1 MRLSIIVAMDDNH
14 LIGKDNAL
22 PWHLPADL
30 AFFKKVT
37 TGHSIVMGRKTYDSI
52 GRPLPNRR
60 NLVITRNADVS
71 IQGCEVFNS
80 IDNALQS
87 AKEEEEVLVIGGAN
101 LCKQVLD
108 QVDRL
113 YITHIEGV
121 FEGDTYF
128 PDYDEDDWR
137 VISCESHTPDE
148 KNPHHYHF
156 KILERK
162 S

>member
-14 LIGKDNAL
+14 LIGKDNGL

-60 NLVITRNADVS
+60 NLVITRNTDVS
-71 IQGCEVFNS
+71 IDGCEVFHS
-80 IDNALQS
+80 IDSALQS

-101 LCKQVLD
+101 LCKQVLG

-128 PDYDEDDWR
+128 PGYDESCWLE
-137 VISCESHTPDE
+137 ISCESHTPDE

-162 S
+162 

>member
-1 MRLSIIVAMDDNH
+1 MRLSIIVAMDNNH
-14 LIGKDNAL
+14 LIGKDNGL

-60 NLVITRNADVS
+60 NLVITRDTDVS
-71 IQGCEVFNS
+71 IEGCEVFNS
-80 IDNALQS
+80 IDSALQS
-87 AKEEEEVLVIGGAN
+87 AKEEDEVLVIGGAN
-101 LCKQVLD
+101 LCKQVLGH
-108 QVDRL
+108 VDRL

-128 PDYDEDDWR
+128 PDYDEGGWR
-137 VISCESHTPDE
+137 EISCESHTPDE
-148 KNPHHYHF
+148 KNPYHYHF

>member
-14 LIGKDNAL
+14 LIGKDNIL

-52 GRPLPNRR
+52 GKPLSSRR
-60 NLVITRNADVS
+60 NIVITRSTDVA
-71 IQGCEVFNS
+71 IEGCEVFNS
-80 IDNALQS
+80 IDSALQS
-87 AKEEEEVLVIGGAN
+87 TKEEEEVLVIGGAN
-101 LCKQVLD
+101 LCKQVLHK
-108 QVDRL
+108 VDRL

-128 PDYDEDDWR
+128 PQYNESDWKE
-137 VISCESHTPDE
+137 ISCESHTPDE

>member
-1 MRLSIIVAMDDNH
+1 MRLSIIVAMDNNH
-14 LIGKDNAL
+14 LIGKDNGL

-60 NLVITRNADVS
+60 NIVITRNVDVS
-71 IQGCEVFNS
+71 IEGCEVFNS
-80 IDNALQS
+80 IDDALDS
-87 AKEEEEVLVIGGAN
+87 AKEEKEVLVIGGAN
-101 LCKQVLD
+101 LCQQVLAR
-108 QVDRL
+108 VGRL

-128 PDYDEDDWR
+128 PNYDSNDWR
-137 VISCESHTPDE
+137 EISRESHLPDE

-156 KILERK
+156 IILERK
-162 S
+162 

>member
-14 LIGKDNAL
+14 LIGKDNGL

-60 NLVITRNADVS
+60 NLVITRNTDVN
-71 IQGCEVFNS
+71 IDGCEVFNS
-80 IDNALQS
+80 IDSALSS
-87 AKEEEEVLVIGGAN
+87 AKDEDEVLVIGGAN
-101 LCKQVLD
+101 LCKQVLS
-108 QVDRL
+108 QVERL

-128 PDYDEDDWR
+128 PDYNEGDWQE
-137 VISCESHTPDE
+137 ISCESHTPDE

>member
-14 LIGKDNAL
+14 LIGKDNGL

-30 AFFKKVT
+30 TFFKKVT
-37 TGHSIVMGRKTYDSI
+37 TGHSIIMGRKTYDSI
-52 GRPLPNRR
+52 GKPLPNRR
-60 NLVITRNADVS
+60 NIVITKSVDAS
-71 IQGCEVFNS
+71 IEGCEVFNS
-80 IDNALQS
+80 IDDALDS

-101 LCKQVLD
+101 LCQQVLAR
-108 QVDRL
+108 VGRL

-128 PDYDEDDWR
+128 PDYDTNEWR
-137 VISCESHTPDE
+137 EISCESHTPDE

-162 S
+162 

>member
-14 LIGKDNAL
+14 LIGKDNGL

-60 NLVITRNADVS
+60 NLVITRSANVS
-71 IQGCEVFNS
+71 IEGCEVFNS
-80 IDNALQS
+80 IDSALQS

-108 QVDRL
+108 QADRL

-128 PDYDEDDWR
+128 PDYDEGDWR
-137 VISCESHTPDE
+137 VISCDSHTPDE

-156 KILERK
+156 KIIERK

>member
-14 LIGKDNAL
+14 LIGKDNGL

-60 NLVITRNADVS
+60 NLVITRNTDVS
-71 IQGCEVFNS
+71 IDGCEVFNS
-80 IDNALQS
+80 IDSALQS
-87 AKEEEEVLVIGGAN
+87 AKEEDEVLVIGGAN
-101 LCKQVLD
+101 LCKQVLG

-128 PDYDEDDWR
+128 PDYDEGNWQE
-137 VISCESHTPDE
+137 ISCESHTPDE

>member
-14 LIGKDNAL
+14 LIGKDNGL

-60 NLVITRNADVS
+60 NLVITRSANVS
-71 IQGCEVFNS
+71 IEGCEVFNS
-80 IDNALQS
+80 IDSALQS
-87 AKEEEEVLVIGGAN
+87 AKEEGEVLIIGGAN

-128 PDYDEDDWR
+128 PDYDEGDWR
-137 VISCESHTPDE
+137 VISCDSHAPDE

-162 S
+162 A

>member
-1 MRLSIIVAMDDNH
+1 MRLSIIFAMDDNH
-14 LIGKDNAL
+14 LIGKDNGL

-60 NLVITRNADVS
+60 NLVITRNTDVS
-71 IQGCEVFNS
+71 IDGCEVFNS
-80 IDNALQS
+80 IDSALQS
-87 AKEEEEVLVIGGAN
+87 AKEEDEVLVIGGAN
-101 LCKQVLD
+101 LCKQVLG

-128 PDYDEDDWR
+128 PDYDEGNWQE
-137 VISCESHTPDE
+137 ISCESHTPDE

>member
-14 LIGKDNAL
+14 LIGKDNGL

-60 NLVITRNADVS
+60 NIVITRSVDVS
-71 IQGCEVFNS
+71 IEGCEVFNS
-80 IDNALQS
+80 IDDALDS
-87 AKEEEEVLVIGGAN
+87 SKEEKEVLVIGGAN
-101 LCKQVLD
+101 LCQQVLAR
-108 QVDRL
+108 VDRL
-113 YITHIEGV
+113 YITHIEGA

-128 PDYDEDDWR
+128 PDYDADDWR
-137 VISCESHTPDE
+137 EISCESHTPDE

-162 S
+162 

>member
-14 LIGKDNAL
+14 LIGKDNIL

-52 GRPLPNRR
+52 GKPLSSRR
-60 NLVITRNADVS
+60 NIVITRSTDVA
-71 IQGCEVFNS
+71 IEGCEVFNS
-80 IDNALQS
+80 IDSALQS
-87 AKEEEEVLVIGGAN
+87 TKEEEEVLVIGGAN
-101 LCKQVLD
+101 LCKQVLHK
-108 QVDRL
+108 VDRL

-128 PDYDEDDWR
+128 PQYNASDWKE
-137 VISCESHTPDE
+137 ISCESHTPDE

>member
-14 LIGKDNAL
+14 LIGKDNGL

-30 AFFKKVT
+30 TFFKKVT
-37 TGHSIVMGRKTYDSI
+37 TGHSIIMGRKTYDSI
-52 GRPLPNRR
+52 GKPLPNRR
-60 NLVITRNADVS
+60 NIVITRSVDAS
-71 IQGCEVFNS
+71 IEGCEVFNS
-80 IDNALQS
+80 IDDALDS
-87 AKEEEEVLVIGGAN
+87 TKEEEEVLVIGGAN
-101 LCKQVLD
+101 LCQQVLAR
-108 QVDRL
+108 VGRL

-128 PDYDEDDWR
+128 PDYDTNEWR
-137 VISCESHTPDE
+137 EISCESHTPDE

-162 S
+162 

>member
-14 LIGKDNAL
+14 LIGKDNGL

-60 NLVITRNADVS
+60 NLVITRDTDAS
-71 IQGCEVFNS
+71 IEGCEVFNGIES
-80 IDNALQS
+80 ALGS
-87 AKEEEEVLVIGGAN
+87 AQEEDEVLVIGGAN
-101 LCKQVLD
+101 LCKQVLGR
-108 QVDRL
+108 VERL

-128 PDYDEDDWR
+128 PDYDEGGWR
-137 VISCESHTPDE
+137 EISCESHTPDE
-148 KNPHHYHF
+148 KNPYHYHF

>member
-14 LIGKDNAL
+14 LIGKDNGL

-60 NLVITRNADVS
+60 NLVITRSKGVT
-71 IQGCEVFNS
+71 IEGCEVFNS
-80 IDNALQS
+80 IDQALQS
-87 AKEEEEVLVIGGAN
+87 TTNEEEVLVIGGAN
-101 LCKQVLD
+101 LCQQVLGS
-108 QVDRL
+108 VDRL
-113 YITHIEGV
+113 YITHIEGE
-121 FEGDTYF
+121 FDGDTYF
-128 PDYDEDDWR
+128 PEFDEGDWQE
-137 VISCESHTPDE
+137 VSCESHQPDE

>member
-1 MRLSIIVAMDDNH
+1 MRLSIIVAMDNNH
-14 LIGKDNAL
+14 LIGKDNGL

-60 NLVITRNADVS
+60 NIVITRNVDVS
-71 IQGCEVFNS
+71 IEGCEVFNS
-80 IDNALQS
+80 IDDALDS
-87 AKEEEEVLVIGGAN
+87 AKEEKEVLVIGGAN
-101 LCKQVLD
+101 LCQQVLAR
-108 QVDRL
+108 VGRL

-128 PDYDEDDWR
+128 PNYDANDWR
-137 VISCESHTPDE
+137 EISRESHLPDE

-156 KILERK
+156 IILERK
-162 S
+162 

>member
-14 LIGKDNAL
+14 LIGKNNGL

-60 NLVITRNADVS
+60 NLVISRNTGTV
-71 IQGCEVFNS
+71 IEGCEVFNS
-80 IDNALQS
+80 IDSALQS
-87 AKEEEEVLVIGGAN
+87 AKEEDEVLVIGGAN
-101 LCKQVLD
+101 LCQQVLAK
-108 QVDRL
+108 VDRL
-113 YITHIEGV
+113 YITHIEGE

-128 PDYDEDDWR
+128 PDYDANDWQE
-137 VISCESHTPDE
+137 ISRESHTPDE
-148 KNPHHYHF
+148 KNPYHYHF